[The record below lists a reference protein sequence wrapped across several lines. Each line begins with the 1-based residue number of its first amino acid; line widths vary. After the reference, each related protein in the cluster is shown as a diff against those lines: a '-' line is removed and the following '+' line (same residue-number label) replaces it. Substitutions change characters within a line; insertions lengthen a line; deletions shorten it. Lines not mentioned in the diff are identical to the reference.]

1 MTNTDRI
8 TNFCIE
14 YFNKH
19 DVDKDDEPI
28 NSSDIYIMSYTDI
41 SMGWSAIVYMP
52 DGYIYELNTIDE
64 YGTVAF
70 NKYRKCG
77 GSLYK
82 WGEENGND

>member
-1 MTNTDRI
+1 MAMTNIERI
-8 TNFCIE
+8 TNFCVE

-19 DVDKDDEPI
+19 DADTDDEPI
-28 NSSDIYIMSYTDI
+28 TSDDIYIMSYTDI
-41 SMGWSAIVYMP
+41 GMGWSAAVYMP
-52 DGYIYELNTIDE
+52 KGYIYELNTVDV

-82 WGEENGND
+82 WEDD

>member
-1 MTNTDRI
+1 MTNTEQI

-19 DVDKDDEPI
+19 DLDTDDEPI
-28 NSSDIYIMSYTDI
+28 TASDIRIMSYADI
-41 SMGWSAIVYMP
+41 GVGWSAVIYMP
-52 DGYIYELNTIDE
+52 NGYIYEIGTLESI
-64 YGTVAF
+64 YGAVEL

-82 WGEENGND
+82 WEDD